1 MTEEEFKALLP
12 EDLRAN
18 PSIAKFKDPAAL
30 AKSYVEAQS
39 LLGNS
44 IRPPGPD
51 ASPEAKAEFRKKM
64 QEKVPELVYAPDGD
78 EETEKALF
86 ARLGRPEKADAYE
99 VVKEAAD
106 AGMNA
111 DELRA
116 LALAVGLTKKQ
127 FAGLQKAMLEPTL
140 ALKQKAAD
148 ADKALRTEWGHAY
161 DEKVADARAVAQKM
175 GLSAEE
181 VAALAPSQL
190 KAFANVAK
198 AVGSGGR
205 PFGEEHN
212 RGTPSGKLTPVEAEA
227 ELEEIRNNPAY
238 FRPAPHQRATHER
251 LKARALELTQML
263 G

>member
-1 MTEEEFKALLP
+1 MTEEEFKAALP

-18 PSIAKFKDPAAL
+18 PSITKFKDLGAL
-30 AKSYVEAQS
+30 AKSYVEAQG

-44 IRPPGPD
+44 IRPPS
-51 ASPEAKAEFRKKM
+51 AEATAEAKADFRKKLM
-64 QEKVPELVYAPDGD
+64 EKVPELVYAPEGD
-78 EETEKALF
+78 EETEKALY

-99 VVKEAAD
+99 VVAEAAD

-116 LALAVGLTKKQ
+116 LATAVGLTKKQ
-127 FAGLQKAMLEPTL
+127 FTSLQKAMIEPTL

-148 ADKALRTEWGHAY
+148 AQKALKTEWGVAY
-161 DEKVADARAVAQKM
+161 DERLADAKAAAAKM

-181 VAALAPSQL
+181 VAALPASQL

-198 AVGSGGR
+198 AVGAGGA
-205 PFGEEHN
+205 PFDGDHKGAA
-212 RGTPSGKLTPVEAEA
+212 RGGKKTPAEA
-227 ELEEIRNNPAY
+227 NAEIEEIQNRPEY
-238 FRPAPHQRATHER
+238 FRPQPHQRATHER
-251 LKARALELTQML
+251 LKLRVQELMEMA